1 MSGSDSGVLT
11 PLFDPDAQPPVID
24 VSDEEEA
31 CLVAALGVDAVQG
44 LASAETVTEEVAESV
59 LTCLENETLLRL
71 YLTPFLQ
78 QTGPLSAESSTC
90 IRSGFGETDFD
101 SLLRFAGEEQDGP
114 PADEMAMMAG
124 MTTFIVTLSCL
135 DDDEFAK
142 VAPSMECSILL
153 NGRGSRACWSIW
165 AALTRWRPSWR
176 PTPALPSNCS
186 KRWGPAKSRS

>member
-1 MSGSDSGVLT
+1 MNM
-11 PLFDPDAQPPVID
+11 
-24 VSDEEEA
+24 
-31 CLVAALGVDAVQG
+31 GVDAVQA
-44 LASAETVTEEVAESV
+44 LAFAESITEEVAESA
-59 LTCLENETLLRL
+59 LTCLENDTLLRL

-78 QTGPLSAESSTC
+78 QTGPLSAESSAC

-142 VAPSMECSILL
+142 VAPSMELDPAERE
-153 NGRGSRACWSIW
+153 GFACVLEYLGGPEEM
-165 AALTRWRPSWR
+165 AALMAPDAG
-176 PTPALPSNCS
+176 PPIKLFEAAVACQLPL
-186 KRWGPAKSRS
+186 GGG